1 MTPVGLTLFGLGF
14 VGLLITVMYAFIDKE
29 RTGELFRRKRIFVP
43 LMITSGVLGFAGML
57 VVYLSQSS

>member
-14 VGLLITVMYAFIDKE
+14 VGLLVTVMYAFIDKE
-29 RTGELFRRKRIFVP
+29 RTGELFRRKRILVP